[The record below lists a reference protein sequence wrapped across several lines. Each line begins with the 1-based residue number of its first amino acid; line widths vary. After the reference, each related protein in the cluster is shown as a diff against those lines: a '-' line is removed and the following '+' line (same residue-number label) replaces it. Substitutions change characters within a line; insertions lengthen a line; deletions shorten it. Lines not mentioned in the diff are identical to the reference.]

1 MHLDSPVFYP
11 EADSAEFVM
20 YPDPTLDFTVGED
33 SPNFI
38 MYAGA
43 GKDSKV

>member
-1 MHLDSPVFYP
+1 MLLDSPRFYA
-11 EADSAEFVM
+11 EADDAFFTM